1 MPEPKLVTVQ
11 RHMMDQQGLHPA
23 ATGVFTRV
31 LWDLTLAAKI
41 ISREVNKAGLV
52 DILGTT
58 GSSNVQG
65 EEVQKLDR
73 YAQDTIFKAMDHGG
87 HLCCMASEEVADVI
101 DIPARFPKGKYVLV
115 FDPLDGSSNIDVNV
129 SVGTIFSILRK
140 VTPGEDG
147 TLDDCLQSGVR
158 QVAAG
163 YVIYG
168 SSTMMVYTAGQGAH
182 GFTLDPSLG
191 EFLLSHEG
199 IQMPRQGKI
208 YSVNEGN
215 AHTWDAGTRAY
226 VEYVKSPRPGR
237 QAKSHRY
244 IGSMVADLHRNLL
257 KGGIFL
263 YPADCRNA
271 DRPKPKLRLLYEAS
285 PMAFI
290 VEQAGGLASTGT
302 DRIMEIGPT
311 DLHQRVP
318 VVIGSQ
324 DDVKEYERFYR
335 AGGVPADLQI
345 QAGTVGA

>member
-1 MPEPKLVTVQ
+1 MHPE
-11 RHMMDQQGLHPA
+11 
-23 ATGVFTRV
+23 ATGAFTRL
-31 LWDLTLAAKI
+31 LWDLTLAAKT

-87 HLCCMASEEVADVI
+87 HLCCMASEEVSDVI
-101 DIPARFPKGKYVLV
+101 EIPARFPKGRYVLV

-147 TLDDCLQSGVR
+147 NLDDCLQRGVR

-168 SSTMMVYTAGQGAH
+168 SSTMMIYTTGQGVH
-182 GFTLDPSLG
+182 GFTLDSSLG
-191 EFLLSHEG
+191 EFLLSHEN
-199 IQMPRQGKI
+199 IRMPEQGKI

-215 AHTWDAGTRAY
+215 AHTWDAGTKAY
-226 VEYVKSPRPGR
+226 VNFVKSPQTDRK
-237 QAKSHRY
+237 AKSHRY

-257 KGGIFL
+257 TGGIFL

-271 DRPKPKLRLLYEAS
+271 DKPKPKLRLLYEAN
-285 PMAFI
+285 PMAYI
-290 VEQAGGLASTGT
+290 VEQAGGLATTGAE
-302 DRIMEIGPT
+302 RIMEIPPT

-318 VVIGSQ
+318 IVIGSKG
-324 DDVKEYERFYR
+324 DVAEYERFYR
-335 AGGVPADLQI
+335 AGGLPADLRPQGGA
-345 QAGTVGA
+345 AGN

>member
-1 MPEPKLVTVQ
+1 MPESKLVTVQ
-11 RHMMDQQGLHPA
+11 RHIMDQQAMHPE
-23 ATGVFTRV
+23 ATGAFTRL

-65 EEVQKLDR
+65 EEVQKLDC

-87 HLCCMASEEVADVI
+87 HLCCMASEEVSDVI
-101 DIPARFPKGKYVLV
+101 EIPARFPKGRYVLV

-140 VTPGEDG
+140 ITPGEDG
-147 TLDDCLQSGVR
+147 NLEDCLQRGVR

-182 GFTLDPSLG
+182 GFTLDSSLG
-191 EFLLSHEG
+191 EFLLSHEN
-199 IQMPRQGKI
+199 IQMPEQGKI

-215 AHTWDAGTRAY
+215 AHTWDTGTKAY
-226 VEYVKSPRPGR
+226 VDFVKSPQTDRKG
-237 QAKSHRY
+237 KSHRY
-244 IGSMVADLHRNLL
+244 IGSMVADLHRNLF

-271 DRPKPKLRLLYEAS
+271 DKPKPKLRLLYEAN
-285 PMAFI
+285 PMAYI
-290 VEQAGGLASTGT
+290 VEQAGGLAITGT
-302 DRIMEIGPT
+302 ERIMEIRPT
-311 DLHQRVP
+311 ELHQRVP
-318 VVIGSQ
+318 IVIGSK
-324 DDVKEYERFYR
+324 DDVTEYERFYR
-335 AGGVPADLQI
+335 ARGLPTDL
-345 QAGTVGA
+345 

>member
-1 MPEPKLVTVQ
+1 MHPE
-11 RHMMDQQGLHPA
+11 
-23 ATGVFTRV
+23 ATGAFTRL
-31 LWDLTLAAKI
+31 LWDLTLAAKT

-73 YAQDTIFKAMDHGG
+73 FAQDTIFKAMDHGG
-87 HLCCMASEEVADVI
+87 HLCCMASEEVSDVI
-101 DIPARFPKGKYVLV
+101 EIPARFPKGKYVLV

-147 TLDDCLQSGVR
+147 TLDDCLQRGVR

-168 SSTMMVYTAGQGAH
+168 SSTMMVYTTGQGVH
-182 GFTLDPSLG
+182 GFTLDSSLG
-191 EFLLSHEG
+191 EFLLSHEN
-199 IQMPRQGKI
+199 IQMPEQGKI

-215 AHTWDAGTRAY
+215 AHTWDAGTKAY
-226 VEYVKSPRPGR
+226 VDFVKSPQTDRK
-237 QAKSHRY
+237 AKSHRY

-257 KGGIFL
+257 MGGIFL

-271 DRPKPKLRLLYEAS
+271 DKPRPKLRLLYEAN
-285 PMAFI
+285 PMAYI

-302 DRIMEIGPT
+302 ERILEIAPT

-318 VVIGSQ
+318 IVIGSK
-324 DDVKEYERFYR
+324 DDVTEYERFYR
-335 AGGVPADLQI
+335 AGGLPADLQT
-345 QAGTVGA
+345 QVGAAGK